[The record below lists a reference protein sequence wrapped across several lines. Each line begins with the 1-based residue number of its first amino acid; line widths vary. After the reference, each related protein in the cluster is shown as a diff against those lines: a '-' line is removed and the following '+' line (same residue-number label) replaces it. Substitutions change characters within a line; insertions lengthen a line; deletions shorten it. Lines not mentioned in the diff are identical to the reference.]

1 MGSAG
6 SRGGQGGWF
15 GAPGTTRSAPRRPDR
30 EKLYKGKV
38 VCREE
43 KHRKVVSDFK
53 NMYSVKSV
61 SQVFMF
67 SVGIGPIRLKLAGE
81 VVGEVG

>member
-1 MGSAG
+1 MG
-6 SRGGQGGWF
+6 SRGGLGGRF
-15 GAPGTTRSAPRRPDR
+15 GVPGTKQSAPGRPDR

-43 KHRKVVSDFK
+43 KRTKVVSDFK
-53 NMYSVKSV
+53 NVYSVKSV
-61 SQVFMF
+61 SQVGMF